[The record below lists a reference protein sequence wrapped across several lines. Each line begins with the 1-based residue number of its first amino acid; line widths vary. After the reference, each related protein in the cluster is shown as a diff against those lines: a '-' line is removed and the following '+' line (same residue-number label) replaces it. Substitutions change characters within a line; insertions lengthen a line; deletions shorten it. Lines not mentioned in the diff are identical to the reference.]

1 MTSKEAFEAD
11 FIVSDG
17 NTSCVKCAE
26 HNAAQAV
33 TPDYC
38 WAITRDLLD
47 GTEKGVRGP
56 GGCHMTVE
64 EIKDHPNTEHFRMK
78 DGDGEVYYEGYIVQ
92 LNEEGRY
99 AVELAPLDDFG
110 QPNAGC
116 ASIEYRIGG
125 QWVEV

>member
-1 MTSKEAFEAD
+1 MMCEHCRCIVTSKEAFEAD

-56 GGCHMTVE
+56 DRKSV
-64 EIKDHPNTEHFRMK
+64 
-78 DGDGEVYYEGYIVQ
+78 V
-92 LNEEGRY
+92 
-99 AVELAPLDDFG
+99 
-110 QPNAGC
+110 
-116 ASIEYRIGG
+116 
-125 QWVEV
+125 